1 MVFLYFRKIRRTS
14 HSAALCESKKMKRYS
29 LILLLFSTSCATISK
44 GFKSTGFIWYNT
56 TLNDV
61 LFEKS
66 SMHIPVKFLN
76 DSTSYYF
83 QFDTGSNKS
92 FLYTG
97 SKSNPRIIER
107 IKTKTRLSTSIG
119 DVVLMPRKSNSTYV
133 KDGKTFI
140 GTIGSDI
147 LNNQI
152 LEIDL
157 KKQKLTVLSEYNILD
172 YSVYKMNLSH
182 GRPVISLTIKGKEY
196 SFLYDTGSS
205 LFDLWT
211 TKKLWL
217 EWKNESYVS
226 DEFPISSWGKINT
239 SYRSL
244 FENPDQANK
253 LMNQLKYIWYNT
265 NDNFDKAFK
274 DANIHGIIGN
284 RPFLNKVLL
293 LDFKNKRI
301 GIKKNAEYNIKT

>member
-1 MVFLYFRKIRRTS
+1 MDRCL
-14 HSAALCESKKMKRYS
+14 
-29 LILLLFSTSCATISK
+29 LISLLFLASCAPTSQN
-44 GFKSTGFIWYNT
+44 FKSTNFIWFNT
-56 TLNDV
+56 TLNDE

-66 SMHIPVKFLN
+66 SMHIPVKFMG
-76 DSTSYYF
+76 DTTSYYF

-97 SKSNPRIIER
+97 SKSNPKIIER
-107 IKTKTRLSTSIG
+107 IKTKTQLSTSIG
-119 DVVLMPRKSNSTYV
+119 DLILLPRKSNNTYV

-152 LEIDL
+152 IEIDL
-157 KKQKLTVLSEYNILD
+157 IKQRLTVLSEYDLQDYNI
-172 YSVYKMNLSH
+172 YKMKLSH
-182 GRPVISLTIKGKEY
+182 GRPVISFSIEGEDY

-211 TKKLWL
+211 TKKLWS
-217 EWKNESYVS
+217 EWKSESSVA

-244 FENPDQANK
+244 FENPDKDNE
-253 LMNQLKYIWYNT
+253 LMNQMKYIWYNS
-265 NDNFDKAFK
+265 NDNFEKTFK
-274 DANIHGIIGN
+274 DAGVHGIIGN
-284 RPFLNKVLL
+284 RPFLNNVLL

-301 GIKKNAEYNIKT
+301 GIKKST